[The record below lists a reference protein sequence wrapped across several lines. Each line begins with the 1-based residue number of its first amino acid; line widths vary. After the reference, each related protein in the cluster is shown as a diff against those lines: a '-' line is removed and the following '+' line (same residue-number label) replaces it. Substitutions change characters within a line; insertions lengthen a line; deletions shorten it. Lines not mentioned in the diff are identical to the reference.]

1 MAERMVVMSNNMSE
15 MGCQYEFMMRM
26 TQPGV
31 PCPDDQ
37 TIVTMVK
44 SHDYLMS
51 DFRQTMPM
59 CDGMDGLTTSM
70 VSHINYTT

>member
-1 MAERMVVMSNNMSE
+1 MANNMSE

-44 SHDYLMS
+44 NHDYMMS
-51 DFRQTMPM
+51 GFKQTMQM
-59 CDGMDGLTTSM
+59 CDGMDGLSTRM
-70 VSHINYTT
+70 VSGHTHG